1 VDISGDNI
9 SIHWWRKA
17 SAESGVEILE
27 AALVL
32 PLLFML
38 LLGIVWIGLA
48 YNVYSSITRAAR
60 EGARYAAAPTCS
72 TCGNTSPSASQV
84 QAVVDG
90 ALSAASLDPAQ
101 KLNYSFNTGI
111 TLNQGSTYATETG
124 VVISFS
130 YPVQLAIPFT
140 SLGATTINVSTK
152 VQMRDENQ

>member
-1 VDISGDNI
+1 M
-9 SIHWWRKA
+9 RE
-17 SAESGVEILE
+17 ESGVEVLE

-38 LLGIVWIGLA
+38 VLGIVWLGRA
-48 YNVYSSITRAAR
+48 YNVYASITRAAR

-72 TCGNTSPSASQV
+72 TCGSIPPSPTQV

-90 ALSAASLDPAQ
+90 ALSAASLDPTK
-101 KLNYSFNTGI
+101 KLNYSFTRGT
-111 TLNQGSTYATETG
+111 TLNQGSAYATETG
-124 VVISFS
+124 VVVSFG

-140 SLGATTINVSTK
+140 SLNNTTINISTT